1 VERPLFAGG
10 YKGAK
15 QDIFF
20 GTQQM
25 GAKNGKGVE
34 SESLRELKAM
44 QARGERQREGAEDEV
59 LVGKGVAERRTLGV
73 HELVLA

>member
-1 VERPLFAGG
+1 M
-10 YKGAK
+10 
-15 QDIFF
+15 
-20 GTQQM
+20 QQM

-59 LVGKGVAERRTLGV
+59 LVGKGVAERRTPGV
-73 HELVLA
+73 HEPVLA

>member
-1 VERPLFAGG
+1 MERPLFAGG

-44 QARGERQREGAEDEV
+44 HAPRVKLTQVHARRVSDALLLLTGTTHRSG
-59 LVGKGVAERRTLGV
+59 
-73 HELVLA
+73 

>member
-1 VERPLFAGG
+1 MERPLFAGG

>member
-1 VERPLFAGG
+1 MERPLFAGG

-59 LVGKGVAERRTLGV
+59 LVGKGVAERRILGV

>member
-1 VERPLFAGG
+1 MERPLFAGG

-59 LVGKGVAERRTLGV
+59 LVGKGVAERRTLGM